1 NLAPVNV
8 EVLQTRLDHPW
19 SLAFLPD
26 NRGMLITLKG
36 GQLRHWQ
43 PGIVLFI
50 GAKGVNT
57 LPMMVYSKAILESD
71 YTVACMI
78 ALINIVLS

>member
-1 NLAPVNV
+1 MAGG
-8 EVLQTRLDHPW
+8 
-19 SLAFLPD
+19 SLCLLLTTNEF
-26 NRGMLITLKG
+26 
-36 GQLRHWQ
+36 
-43 PGIVLFI
+43 GIVLFI

-78 ALINIVLS
+78 ALINIVLSLGLFSLYRTAASRTGVRSQPC